1 MDPID
6 SGRSPFET
14 ILKWVVVGILAIVA
28 LKIVFAVLATAFF
41 VGGFLLW
48 KVLPLVLIAW
58 IVMRIV
64 RGWRGGRGG
73 HTDPAADF

>member
-1 MDPID
+1 MDGNDTP
-6 SGRSPFET
+6 RSSFET

-58 IVMRIV
+58 IVMRLV
-64 RGWRGGRGG
+64 RGWRGGGG